1 MTLRTSVPRSKAWNL
16 QRSEKA
22 KLRSRLL
29 SQCSRPDGVG
39 QQWNPPVSPVALSI
53 SRDVLGTFNI
63 SNEEAFRQDTHRV
76 SVLKSY
82 NFVYWMYR
90 RWHPWER
97 PPREPASKRHTPNC
111 KSNRAWDQRD
121 PRWSGRH
128 KCVTVIRGSIRS
140 SYIRYTKVAGY
151 NNLPFLSMDHIPFET
166 NGSCIWIGAMDRQGI
181 WEWGLFYKPIPKK
194 TCVAWKGTSTIS
206 CIYIYVCTYWS
217 YYYILLL
224 SFWSSLSLLLLLLY
238 IYCSAFLPDSLY
250 MSIQV
255 QVHETVDKRK
265 HWPFFHLFG
274 TDTVSLH
281 GFCCFLHWV

>member
-1 MTLRTSVPRSKAWNL
+1 
-16 QRSEKA
+16 
-22 KLRSRLL
+22 
-29 SQCSRPDGVG
+29 
-39 QQWNPPVSPVALSI
+39 
-53 SRDVLGTFNI
+53 
-63 SNEEAFRQDTHRV
+63 
-76 SVLKSY
+76 
-82 NFVYWMYR
+82 MYR

-166 NGSCIWIGAMDRQGI
+166 YGSCIWIGAMDRQGI

-194 TCVAWKGTSTIS
+194 NMCCVERHVNDIMY
-206 CIYIYVCTYWS
+206 IYICTYWS
-217 YYYILLL
+217 YYYMLLL
-224 SFWSSLSLLLLLLY
+224 SFWIVIIITIAVV

-265 HWPFFHLFG
+265 HWPFFSTFSGLTLCLCMGFA
-274 TDTVSLH
+274 VSYIEYRLSIHTKYKNLH
-281 GFCCFLHWV
+281 IHIYIYKTQLIIYIYIQLIICLWYR